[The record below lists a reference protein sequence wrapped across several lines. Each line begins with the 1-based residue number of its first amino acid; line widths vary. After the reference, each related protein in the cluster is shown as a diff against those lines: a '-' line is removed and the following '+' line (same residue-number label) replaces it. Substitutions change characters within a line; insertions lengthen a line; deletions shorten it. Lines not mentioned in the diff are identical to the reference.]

1 MLDNTDKEILK
12 ILQDNV
18 PLVSRPFLEVAEKL
32 EISEE
37 EVIKRI
43 KRMMREGIVR
53 RFSASIRHRKLG
65 ILANPLVAWKVP
77 KERVEEVGKRLAS
90 FREVTHCYERAII
103 PGKWEYNVYTMIH
116 GYDKKSAEKIAKKLS
131 CAVGIKDYE
140 LLYSSKEFKKI
151 YKRYG

>member
-32 EISEE
+32 ETNEE
-37 EVIKRI
+37 EVIRRI
-43 KRMMREGIVR
+43 KKMMREGIVR

-77 KERVEEVGKRLAS
+77 KERVEEVGKKLAS
-90 FREVTHCYERAII
+90 FEEVTHCYERAII

-116 GYDKKSAEKIAKKLS
+116 GYDKKSVEKIVKKLS

-140 LLYSSKEFKKI
+140 LFYSSKEFKKT

>member
-1 MLDNTDKEILK
+1 MDETDGEILK
-12 ILQDNV
+12 LLQDDV
-18 PLVSRPFLEVAEKL
+18 PLVSRPFLEVAKKL
-32 EISEE
+32 GIGEE
-37 EVIKRI
+37 EVIRRI
-43 KRMMREGIVR
+43 ARMMQEGIVR

-77 KERVEEVGKRLAS
+77 KERVEEVGEKLAS
-90 FREVTHCYERAII
+90 FEEVTHCYERASV

-116 GYDKKSAEKIAKKLS
+116 GYDRESVERIAKKLS
-131 CAVGIKDYE
+131 GAAGIKDYE